1 MTTKQKFKR
10 TIIIALIIAF
20 IILSIN
26 VLQIPEIIEC
36 ERLTKKYSHEFD
48 EPWKYWQYYDFTQEI
63 STLKVL
69 EYSPTEAAVF
79 YITKGKNITG
89 GESADII
96 VYERTADNSWKVKYE
111 HHLWGGG
118 GNLCE
123 NAMPYWWYNFPAW
136 VLD

>member
-1 MTTKQKFKR
+1 MKIKKKTKKV
-10 TIIIALIIAF
+10 ILITLVIAF

-26 VLQIPEIIEC
+26 VLQIPEILEC

-79 YITKGKNITG
+79 YIVKGKNIIG

-111 HHLWGGG
+111 RRMWGGG
-118 GNLCE
+118 GNISE
-123 NAMPYWWYNFPAW
+123 SPMPYWMYNFAG
-136 VLD
+136 LFFD